1 MKQKA
6 TQITYE
12 KYTIDEKKNLSDFNY
27 IQLDVFNFL
36 LPYYSNEIPNKCYCF
51 NCFIN

>member
-12 KYTIDEKKNLSDFNY
+12 KYTIDEKNKLIRFQLD
-27 IQLDVFNFL
+27 LDVFNFL
-36 LPYYSNEIPNKCYCF
+36 LSYYSIEIPKCYCF